1 MKPFT
6 VLLTVNVEYVV
17 EAESA
22 SAACAQIQREFDDG
36 YHGHKAEGFV
46 QAIPNNWEGLL
57 ATTRN
62 IKECDYDLNS

>member
-22 SAACAQIQREFDDG
+22 SAACSQIQREFDNG
-36 YHGHKAEGFV
+36 YHGHKTEGFV

-57 ATTRN
+57 ATTTHVN
-62 IKECDYDLNS
+62 ECDYDLNS